1 MEHANGQRSP
11 GSLAPQCDE
20 ANHHESICESTGEK
34 NIDFLLIVLLV
45 LYINHALLIQYVA
58 QKYGKIALKYMT
70 FFFFTET

>member
-58 QKYGKIALKYMT
+58 QKYGEIALKYMT